1 MPWRRHFCSS
11 VSKICKRTDTETGV
25 ERSGE
30 LCVPLDALLPPAEGR
45 TNVLTTFLPLAPP
58 SCPIESLA
66 VRLPDSEGAE
76 SSCVVRDTC
85 VSVGPRE
92 AVPTHT

>member
-1 MPWRRHFCSS
+1 MSS
-11 VSKICKRTDTETGV
+11 VSLST
-25 ERSGE
+25 
-30 LCVPLDALLPPAEGR
+30 LCCPQQRAGH
-45 TNVLTTFLPLAPP
+45 VLTTFLPLAPP

-76 SSCVVRDTC
+76 SSCVARDTC